1 MRVDHET
8 GSRLQAHEITDR
20 DEWNRTLLALGPAHL
35 RQGWEWTTLRGGT
48 VYRYVGFADEHPV
61 AALAATAIGCPGVPG
76 AMLYA
81 SRGPVLDRT
90 SPAAAAALSA
100 AVAGIAARTRA
111 VFLRMSPGIAVED
124 DRIRASIAEAGG
136 VALDDLW
143 TAWNAPRVVML
154 LDLAGTEVDL
164 KRRMRDSTRL
174 SLSKAEKQGA
184 TVVRSTDADAL
195 ERFHRLLTVEGRRL
209 RYPVRPL
216 AFFEGLRQH
225 YLARDAGTLVLA
237 SYGGRDVAGV
247 LGVRFGDTTHLL
259 YSAVDHESRALRAGM
274 SVHWHLIRWARQQ
287 GCVRMDWGGSVT
299 GWPPAPTD
307 AGYGIYEFKRGFGCQ
322 VQLLSPY
329 YDVVFRPGLYRIAR
343 LLERRAGLL
352 LRLRARFN

>member
-1 MRVDHET
+1 MRVDHDIGT
-8 GSRLQAHEITDR
+8 RLQAREITR
-20 DEWNRTLLALGPAHL
+20 SVEWNQTLLALGPAHL
-35 RQGWEWTTLRGGT
+35 RQGWEWTALKGGI
-48 VYRYVGFADEHPV
+48 VYRYVGIADEHPV
-61 AALAATAIGCPGVPG
+61 AALAATAIGIPGLPG
-76 AMLYA
+76 AVLYA
-81 SRGPVLDRT
+81 SRGPVLDRA

-100 AVAGIAARTRA
+100 AVAGIAQRSRA

-124 DRIRASIAEAGG
+124 DRMRASIAEAGA

-154 LDLAGTEVDL
+154 LDLGGTDAEL

-184 TVVRSTDADAL
+184 IVMRATHADAL

-225 YLARDAGTLVLA
+225 YLTRGAGVIVLA
-237 SYGGRDVAGV
+237 SYNGRDVAGV

-259 YSAVDHESRALRAGM
+259 YSAVDHEFRGLRAGM
-274 SVHWHLIRWARQQ
+274 SVHWHLIRWAREQ
-287 GCVRMDWGGSVT
+287 GCARMDWGGSVT
-299 GWPPAPTD
+299 GGPPKPTD

-329 YDVVFRPGLYRIAR
+329 YDVVFRPRLYRIAR